1 MRAGGKGGGEG
12 EESRGVDAA
21 PTPPQT
27 SNPPPPCPPFFSGP
41 AGLNKLVGLHT
52 KTITPEAA
60 GALLSLADATR
71 LRQQAAGWRMDDDGA
86 VPASL
91 SRTWTAKDGAAAD
104 ALLAR
109 LTAAAE
115 GEGHAVAKGVVAGT
129 TVAVDLATPAVG
141 GLSEADFILA
151 AKLNDVDCADLAAPK
166 RQRFWA

>member
-1 MRAGGKGGGEG
+1 VRAGGKGGGRGREH
-12 EESRGVDAA
+12 GVDAA
-21 PTPPQT
+21 PTPPNIQ
-27 SNPPPPCPPFFSGP
+27 PPLLAPFFSGP

-71 LRQQAAGWRMDDDGA
+71 LRQQAAGWRMDDDGT